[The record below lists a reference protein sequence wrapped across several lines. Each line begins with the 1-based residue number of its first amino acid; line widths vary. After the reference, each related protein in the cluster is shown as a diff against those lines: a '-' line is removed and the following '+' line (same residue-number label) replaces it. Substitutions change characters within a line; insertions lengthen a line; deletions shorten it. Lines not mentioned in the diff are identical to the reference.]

1 MVELLN
7 KASYAYYTE
16 NREIISDWEYD
27 RLYDELLELEEKT
40 GILLSNS
47 PTRQVGHEVLQSL
60 EKVEHDIP
68 MLSLDKTKDINRLK
82 AFLDHRMGL
91 LTPKLDGLT
100 LVLHYAEGKLIRA
113 VTRGNGTIGEN
124 VTHNVN
130 VFKNVPVKTE
140 YQGSLVIRGEAV
152 ISFPEFKKINEK
164 EGQVYKNPRNLCS
177 GTVRQLDSKA
187 VSDRNVNFFA
197 FSLVHSDKTD
207 FDNSK
212 CNQINWLKDLGFQVV
227 ETKIVTADTV
237 EKAVQELTDAAVHS
251 DFASDGL
258 VLTLDDIAYS
268 DSLGRTSKF
277 PKDSIAFK
285 WADEIAETKL
295 ENIDWSVS
303 RTGLINPI
311 AIFKPVE
318 LEGTTVSKASLHNLG
333 ILENLELGI
342 GDTITVYKAN
352 MIIPQVAQN
361 LTRSGTATLPEH
373 CPVCGEETEIIQQAE
388 GKSLC
393 CPNPN
398 CKAQTVQSISHFC
411 SRDAMNIQG
420 LSEMTIEKFVDG
432 NYLENYTSLWKLQE
446 FESEIT
452 ALKGFGQKS
461 YDKLIKA
468 IESAKDVKLPNFI
481 YSLGIKH
488 VGLSN
493 AKRLCE
499 HYNYSPQKIA
509 EAEYEELLTIE
520 GFGEVIAS
528 SLVKYFSKPENRQLF
543 DYALGQLRLITV
555 ESSANLLLAGK
566 TFVITGD
573 LEAFG
578 NRKELQ
584 ELIEKY
590 GGKVTGGVTSKTD
603 FLINNNIY
611 STSGKNKKANE
622 LNVPIINEKDFL
634 NMVNAE

>member
-1 MVELLN
+1 M
-7 KASYAYYTE
+7 
-16 NREIISDWEYD
+16 
-27 RLYDELLELEEKT
+27 ELEEKT
-40 GILLSNS
+40 GIVLSNS

-60 EKVEHDIP
+60 EKVEHETP
-68 MLSLDKTKDINRLK
+68 MLSLDKTKDIDRLK
-82 AFLDHRMGL
+82 SFLDDKVGL

-100 LVLHYAEGKLIRA
+100 LVLHYAKGKLVRA

-130 VFKNVPVKTE
+130 VFKNVPVKIE
-140 YQGSLVIRGEAV
+140 FPGALVIRGEAV
-152 ISFPEFKKINEK
+152 ISFSEFKKINEK

-177 GTVRQLDSKA
+177 GTVRQLDNKA
-187 VSDRNVNFFA
+187 VSDRNVNFVA
-197 FSLVHSDKTD
+197 FSLVSSDKTD
-207 FDNSK
+207 FENSK
-212 CNQINWLKDLGFQVV
+212 HNQIIWLRDLGFQVV
-227 ETKIVTADTV
+227 ETKIVTAETV
-237 EKAVQELTDAAVHS
+237 AKAVEELTDAAVHS

-258 VLTLDDIAYS
+258 VLTLDDIAFS

-277 PKDSIAFK
+277 PKDSVAFK
-285 WADEIAETKL
+285 WADEIAETRL
-295 ENIDWSVS
+295 ENIEWSVS

-318 LEGTTVSKASLHNLG
+318 LEGTTVSKASLHNVG

-361 LTRSGTATLPEH
+361 LSRSGTATLPEH

-420 LSEMTIEKFVDG
+420 LSEMTIEKFVEE
-432 NYLENYTSLWKLQE
+432 NFIENYTSLWGLQQ

-452 ALKGFGQKS
+452 SLKGFGRKS

-468 IESAKDVKLPNFI
+468 IEASKDVKLPNFI
-481 YSLGIKH
+481 YSLGINH

-499 HYNYSPQKIA
+499 HFNYSPQKIA
-509 EAEYEELLTIE
+509 EAEYEDLLTIE
-520 GFGEVIAS
+520 GFGDVIAS
-528 SLVKYFSKPENRQLF
+528 SLVKYFSKPENRELF
-543 DYALGQLRLITV
+543 DYSLSQIRLIAV
-555 ESSANLLLAGK
+555 ESSTNLMLAGR

-573 LEAFG
+573 LETFE

-584 ELIEKY
+584 ELIEKL
-590 GGKVTGGVTSKTD
+590 GGKVTGSVTSKTN
-603 FLINNNIY
+603 FLINNNPT

-622 LNVPIINEKDFL
+622 LNIPIINEKEFL
-634 NMVNAE
+634 NLVEKGEYNE